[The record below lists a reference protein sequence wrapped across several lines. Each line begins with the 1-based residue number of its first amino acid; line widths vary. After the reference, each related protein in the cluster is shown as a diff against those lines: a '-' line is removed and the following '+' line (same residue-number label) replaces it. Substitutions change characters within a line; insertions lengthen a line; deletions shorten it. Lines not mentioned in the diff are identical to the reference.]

1 MRFIS
6 EFLEKWKDRKWSKTD
21 WLICILGGILL
32 LVIALPTE
40 KDSEKKEKESTQT
53 VTVLEDGGSGDY
65 ERELEKELEEIL
77 GTVSGAGKVKVMV
90 TLQDE
95 GEEILDKDLKSDE
108 NSYEEETVV
117 YEKEDESSPYV
128 TKRKTPSIEG
138 VVVVAEG
145 GANAT
150 VKTNLTEM
158 VMALFSVEAHKVKIV
173 PMDKE

>member
-1 MRFIS
+1 MKSIS
-6 EFLEKWKDRKWSKTD
+6 EFLTKWKNRKWSKTD

-32 LVIALPTE
+32 LVIAWPTSKESDFLE
-40 KDSEKKEKESTQT
+40 KTETETVTNGEQNQLEDYEKE
-53 VTVLEDGGSGDY
+53 LE
-65 ERELEKELEEIL
+65 EKLEEIL

-108 NSYEEETVV
+108 NSHEQETVIYEKDEETN
-117 YEKEDESSPYV
+117 PYV

-138 VVVVAEG
+138 IVVVAEG

-158 VMALFSVEAHKVKIV
+158 VMALFPVEAHKVKIV
-173 PMDKE
+173 PMDQE